1 MVSPVITLTIV
12 IRNCPIRLPKYTPP
26 IQITNQ
32 PRNRPT
38 PMGYVQFC
46 LAFGTICKI
55 SQYRNNA
62 SGYMKIMQS
71 TIQASCPIHGI
82 SQLVIMAVPVW
93 LNAETTRYA
102 T

>member
-1 MVSPVITLTIV
+1 
-12 IRNCPIRLPKYTPP
+12 
-26 IQITNQ
+26 
-32 PRNRPT
+32 
-38 PMGYVQFC
+38 
-46 LAFGTICKI
+46 
-55 SQYRNNA
+55 
-62 SGYMKIMQS
+62 MKIMQS